1 MISSQKQHGTI
12 CIIHEAPRKMA
23 CHLDS
28 HSGPREEAKPLLS
41 SERAEN
47 WPSVQ
52 VSALNTVLVSCSST
66 LLEPGP
72 LEPGCVPESPLALR
86 LSAMLCRGPPTP
98 TGAQHRRHPLGR
110 VPGLAVYTDTLS
122 SLPLLYTLGLQ
133 STSLL
138 SRPTTFQVALCWEH
152 EPKNPW
158 HSSNWRN
165 WTEHVVA
172 GSVAFKDVLP
182 RLRMCGI

>member
-1 MISSQKQHGTI
+1 
-12 CIIHEAPRKMA
+12 MA

-41 SERAEN
+41 SERTEN

-52 VSALNTVLVSCSST
+52 VSALNTVSVSCGST

-86 LSAMLCRGPPTP
+86 LSAMLCHGPPTP
-98 TGAQHRRHPLGR
+98 TGAQHCRHPLGR

-122 SLPLLYTLGLQ
+122 SLPLLYTLGSSPPFCSVDLQLSKLICAGNLSPRTCDIPATGETEQ
-133 STSLL
+133 STWS
-138 SRPTTFQVALCWEH
+138 PALW
-152 EPKNPW
+152 
-158 HSSNWRN
+158 
-165 WTEHVVA
+165 
-172 GSVAFKDVLP
+172 L
-182 RLRMCGI
+182 